1 MRHFDRNSVFSSAA
15 AEASP
20 ACLAGWHSRWLDFR
34 PVRPDSSTFLRS
46 LRSLSV
52 TRVPRYYGRSD
63 SCRPGSSAPY
73 GSMNSVSVGPQVSLS
88 HVLDLPS
95 PPSPTTL
102 GPSTSISHATPHL
115 VESPAVAGLG
125 FTFPTQAGRLSGRI
139 EFLIVRMKRSPPA
152 APHPVSR
159 RRSSSWLQ
167 AGERMPEE
175 DFHLSDQARF
185 QAHIGRPFKAGTLV
199 PRREPA
205 PHRGA
210 WISSTV
216 GACHLIR
223 RSATAYGFGWPRPA
237 LKGRP
242 TVRCR
247 YAAMSKHPG

>member
-185 QAHIGRPFKAGTLV
+185 QAHVGAVVSRPSLRTVQAVF
-199 PRREPA
+199 
-205 PHRGA
+205 PHTALQSIVRFHGRGA
-210 WISSTV
+210 
-216 GACHLIR
+216 
-223 RSATAYGFGWPRPA
+223 
-237 LKGRP
+237 
-242 TVRCR
+242 
-247 YAAMSKHPG
+247 